1 MTTHETSINPF
12 IVPETNFV
20 KVDMNAE
27 IISREDAFFGHL
39 DRQTQNTQGDNS
51 GLLSKHINTK
61 RHTNDSAE
69 AEPEEDSISKK
80 LITEGINRKPSM
92 SRNSITS

>member
-27 IISREDAFFGHL
+27 IISREDNFFSHL

-51 GLLSKHINTK
+51 GLLSKHIITK